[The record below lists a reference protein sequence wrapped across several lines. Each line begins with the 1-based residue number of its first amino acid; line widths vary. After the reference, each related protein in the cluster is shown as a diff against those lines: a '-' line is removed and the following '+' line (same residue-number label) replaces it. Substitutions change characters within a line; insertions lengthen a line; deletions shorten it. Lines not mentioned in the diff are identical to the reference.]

1 MTEKSKIAEILEERG
16 LLLPELIDRALAAND
31 RIKFAFTWLQSAR
44 GQADSPGATFPNLAT
59 ERIAAGVGDA
69 ALDTGIAASH
79 RNGECYVIPGAKRIF
94 ASVIDDVDAMAA
106 PLAATGQSTPFE
118 PRLAALRHLP
128 DLSGDRVPLD
138 LISVATRARREAG
151 DSLHLLVMD
160 MHKAINRLQG
170 ELAEDVIDG
179 ARVYR
184 VDPADR
190 PLIQAFMRGLNRT
203 APLKFD
209 HPGLGT
215 TATRAGAR
223 LVIQNDIG
231 TTDSHVLIAHVEG
244 PVLSVTYTD
253 VHSRRLRFFQQRL
266 HGFPVVWTETQAR
279 HVAGLE
285 EDEFYQTTGC
295 FAAPDRAA
303 LEACLEQLG
312 AGLVFLIDW
321 NRARKRLRAILPKA
335 VATELLRWAADAEIG
350 HRGFLVA
357 GGEKLVFQALD
368 TVRKGVAPFGM
379 PLVELIGE
387 QQAIEFMR
395 VVLRATSEGLRARRN
410 DAAIFEEVR
419 ADLLVRLEGTSDRLL
434 DLVLD
439 HAALTLDIGELVRET
454 LMRAGA
460 GEGLDRR
467 EQRARRAK
475 RWESEADRI
484 LMRVRGLID
493 RRGDP
498 PAWRGVLETAD
509 DAADALEEAM
519 FHLALLPEAARPDGS
534 PGDGSLDPL
543 GRLAGLVAGGI
554 QDYVRVLAAARRV
567 HRGSNHEDVR
577 EFLGALEAVRTMEH
591 ATDEVEREV
600 VAGLMRGE
608 SDAKRVFLL
617 AAVAEQLEQAADALL
632 HASLMTGDY
641 ALGERLTG

>member
-1 MTEKSKIAEILEERG
+1 MTEKSKIAEVLEERS
-16 LLLPELIDRALAAND
+16 LLLPDLIDRALAANA
-31 RIKFAFTWLQSAR
+31 RVKFAFTWLQAAR
-44 GQADSPGATFPNLAT
+44 AQAEAPGAPLPDLAA
-59 ERIAAGVGDA
+59 ERRAAGIGDA
-69 ALDTGIAASH
+69 SLDAGCAAAH
-79 RNGECYVIPGAKRIF
+79 RNGEYYVIPGAKKLF
-94 ASVIDDVDAMAA
+94 AAIADDLDAMLAPVAA
-106 PLAATGQSTPFE
+106 AGQAGSFQ
-118 PRLAALRHLP
+118 PRRAALGQIP
-128 DLSGDRVPLD
+128 DLAGDRVPLD
-138 LISVATRARREAG
+138 LISAATRARREAG
-151 DSLHLLVMD
+151 DSMHLLVMD
-160 MHKAINRLQG
+160 LHKAINRLQAD
-170 ELAEDVIDG
+170 LAEEVIDG

-184 VDPADR
+184 LAEEDR
-190 PLIQAFMRGLNRT
+190 PLIRAFMRGLNRT

-215 TATRAGAR
+215 TATRAGVR

-244 PVLSVTYTD
+244 LRLSVTYTD
-253 VHSRRLRFFQQRL
+253 VHSRRLRFFQERL
-266 HGFPVVWTETQAR
+266 HEFPVQWTETRAR
-279 HVAGLE
+279 RAAGLE
-285 EDEFYQTTGC
+285 EDEFYQATGT
-295 FAAPDRAA
+295 FDAPSSSA

-312 AGLVFLIDW
+312 ASLVFLIDW

-335 VATELLRWAADAEIG
+335 VATDLLRWAAEEEIG
-350 HRGFLVA
+350 HRGFLVS

-387 QQAIEFMR
+387 EQAIEFMR
-395 VVLRATSEGLRARRN
+395 VVLRATSEGLRAKRS
-410 DAAIFEEVR
+410 DAAIFEEIR

-460 GEGLDRR
+460 GESGERR

-484 LMRVRGLID
+484 LVRVRGLID

-498 PAWRGVLETAD
+498 PAWRGVLDRAD

-519 FHLALLPEAARPDGS
+519 FHLALLPEARRADGS
-534 PGDGSLDPL
+534 PEDSEIGPL
-543 GRLAGLVAGGI
+543 ERLAGLVAGGI
-554 QDYVRVLAAARRV
+554 QSYVRVLAAARRV
-567 HRGSNHEDVR
+567 HRGASHEEVR
-577 EFLGALEAVRTMEH
+577 DFLGALEDVREMEH
-591 ATDEVEREV
+591 ATDDVEREV

-608 SDAKRVFLL
+608 NDAKRVFLL

-632 HASLMTGDY
+632 HASLMTGDH